1 MSFCGKSEP
10 EAVTCNYDPQT
21 AHRTENANNY
31 HHQKCMKRIIGSMQ
45 DKTKCV
51 AYFSAIAYQNPDMQA
66 CSIEDLES
74 ICEQYTPDFTVQDA
88 ERLCSTI
95 NDAQTAFWRNMY
107 TKH

>member
-1 MSFCGKSEP
+1 MSFCGKPEP
-10 EAVTCNYDPQT
+10 EATTCNYDPQT
-21 AHRTENANNY
+21 AHRTENAHNY

-95 NDAQTAFWRNMY
+95 NDAQTAFWRDMY